1 MNAISQVAFYCNRNT
16 VILRLARD
24 LIVAP
29 IYVVW
34 EDLDPLC
41 ISRSVSVYQDLD
53 LAQDTYS
60 QAADVSSLP
69 MRARCAARW
78 SDDLAGNPLYVNI
91 LWGFDLL
98 SEVLSLVLRG
108 LRGLGRLRWHKHIPI
123 VVQLH

>member
-1 MNAISQVAFYCNRNT
+1 MEIVHRDIWSSGRKVAGSYCHHVLRRFHRDSHDLVDEFVMNAISQVAFYCNRNT

-78 SDDLAGNPLYVNI
+78 SVC
-91 LWGFDLL
+91 
-98 SEVLSLVLRG
+98 
-108 LRGLGRLRWHKHIPI
+108 
-123 VVQLH
+123 